1 MNRKEVLR
9 EWDRLPK
16 YMRIPEVRPYYKI
29 LYKRRRSL
37 LVKRAFDVAA
47 AGVLLAVLA
56 VPMAAVALWIW
67 LDSPGPVFYR
77 QERVTAYGRRFRIH
91 KFRTMTV
98 GADRMGTQVTVKGDA
113 RITKVGTVLRRYR
126 LDELPQL
133 LDVLEGSMSFVG
145 ARPEVPGYVKHYTGE
160 MMATLLLPAGITSE
174 ASIRYKDE
182 AKLLGAAR
190 DAADVD
196 RIYVEEILP
205 GKMKWNL
212 RSLRRFSLWNEVRT
226 MGRTVAAVLG
236 GDE

>member
-16 YMRIPEVRPYYKI
+16 SMRLPEVRPYYKI
-29 LYKRRRSL
+29 LNKRRGSL
-37 LVKRAFDVAA
+37 VLKRAFDVAA

-56 VPMAAVALWIW
+56 VPMAAVALMIR

-77 QERVTAYGRRFRIH
+77 QERVTAYGKRFRIH

-98 GADRMGTQVTVKGDA
+98 GADRLGTQVTVKADA
-113 RITKVGTVLRRYR
+113 RITRAGAVLRKYR

-182 AKLLGAAR
+182 ARLLDGAK
-190 DAADVD
+190 DAAEVD

-212 RSLRRFSLWNEVRT
+212 QSLRRFSLRNEMKT
-226 MGRTVAAVLG
+226 MWRTVAAVLG
-236 GDE
+236 RD